1 MIHSDQNSGISV
13 GPVNTGGRV
22 FLAPMSGITDPPFRR
37 AVKRFG
43 AALAFSEMVAGR
55 HVLSGQDRAARM
67 LEPDGIGI
75 RAVQI
80 AGCNPAI
87 MADAARF
94 NQDNGAE
101 IVDINM
107 GCPAKQVT
115 GGYAGSALMRDLVQA
130 RAIIEAVVGAVS
142 LPVTLKMRTGWN
154 DDRRNAPELARIA
167 EDCGV
172 RMITVHGRTRCQF
185 YKGRADW
192 RFIRHV
198 KAAVSL
204 PVIANGDILSAAD
217 ARECLV
223 QSGADGVMIGRGAQG
238 RPWVPAQIEAELAGR
253 EAINIPGLPR
263 IAEIAVDHYQD
274 LLGMGDQEHMVRI
287 ARKHLGWYG
296 EHLADPA
303 AFRREVMTETD
314 PDRVMQ
320 AIQVHFR
327 AEAEQAAA

>member
-1 MIHSDQNSGISV
+1 MNHSDQTSGISI
-13 GPVNTGGRV
+13 GPVKISGRV

-43 AALAFSEMVAGR
+43 AALTFSEMVAGR

-67 LEPDGIGI
+67 LEPDGMGI

-80 AGCNPAI
+80 AGCDPVI
-87 MADAARF
+87 MSDAARF
-94 NQDNGAE
+94 NQDRGVE
-101 IVDINM
+101 IIDINM

-115 GGYAGSALMRDLVQA
+115 GGYAGSALMRDLVKA
-130 RAIIEAVVGAVS
+130 RSIIEAVVGAVT
-142 LPVTLKMRTGWN
+142 LPVTLKMRTGW
-154 DDRRNAPELARIA
+154 DGESRNAPELARIA
-167 EDCGV
+167 EECGV

-192 RFIRHV
+192 HFIRHI

-204 PVIANGDILSAAD
+204 PVIANGDILTAAD
-217 ARECLV
+217 AQQCLT

-238 RPWVPAQIEAELAGR
+238 RPWVPAQIEAELER
-253 EAINIPGLPR
+253 RPAIDLPALSR

-274 LLGMGDQEHMVRI
+274 LLAMGDRDHMVRI

-296 EHLADPA
+296 EHLEDPA
-303 AFRREVMTETD
+303 SFRREVMTETD
-314 PDRVMQ
+314 PELVMS
-320 AIQVHFR
+320 AIIAHFR
-327 AEAEQAAA
+327 DGAERAAA